1 MSLASGFSRRP
12 PLLPNWPSNHPILTE
27 NFPSS
32 PAFDLIAA
40 SLTVPAAKSD
50 ALKKGKAIFAFT
62 LTNKAKET
70 ESWYLDLKTTGTVG
84 KGLAPEGAKPDVVL
98 SLSDDDFQGLIDGKA
113 AAQKLFMA
121 GRLKIRGDVMKATRA
136 EGVLKSARAGGKAK
150 L

>member
-1 MSLASGFSRRP
+1 MSLAS
-12 PLLPNWPSNHPILTE
+12 E

-40 SLTVPAAKSD
+40 SLTAPAAKSD

-70 ESWYLDLKTTGTVG
+70 ESWHIDLKTTGAVG

-98 SLSDDDFQGLIDGKA
+98 SLSDDDFQGLIDGKT

-121 GRLKIRGDVMKATRA
+121 GKLKIKGDVMKATRA

>member
-1 MSLASGFSRRP
+1 MTLASDS
-12 PLLPNWPSNHPILTE
+12 
-27 NFPSS
+27 FPSS

-40 SLTVPAAKSD
+40 SLTSPAAKSD

-62 LTNKAKET
+62 LTNKAQET

-98 SLSDDDFQGLIDGKA
+98 SLSDDDFQDLVDGKL
-113 AAQKLFMA
+113 AAQKLFMG
-121 GRLKIRGDVMKATRA
+121 GRLKIKGDVMKATRA
-136 EGVLKSARAGGKAK
+136 EGVLKAARGGGSK

>member
-1 MSLASGFSRRP
+1 M
-12 PLLPNWPSNHPILTE
+12 
-27 NFPSS
+27 
-32 PAFDLIAA
+32 
-40 SLTVPAAKSD
+40 
-50 ALKKGKAIFAFT
+50 
-62 LTNKAKET
+62 
-70 ESWYLDLKTTGTVG
+70 G